1 MIFYKKFLF
10 ILCILFLNCSCAS
23 LPNNV
28 AGNFRDAFDA
38 IGASIFGF
46 DDYPITKEMVG
57 AIPYASLRMK
67 IGKGSA
73 GLLILESVEK
83 KSYTW
88 VSADNVFIVVNKN
101 GRIIETAGL
110 TNNLKESLTTKLEDS
125 FFENPVIL
133 DSFVKTTRFISLDN
147 PPVNNLTLEVSLRF
161 IGTEEVVILGQN
173 KELQL
178 VEEQI
183 ENKYIRWKFTNKF
196 WLDPETGFVWK
207 SIQQIAPNIPPVL
220 YEVTKKP
227 AL

>member
-1 MIFYKKFLF
+1 
-10 ILCILFLNCSCAS
+10 
-23 LPNNV
+23 
-28 AGNFRDAFDA
+28 
-38 IGASIFGF
+38 
-46 DDYPITKEMVG
+46 MVG

-88 VSADNVFIVVNKN
+88 VSADNVFIVINKN

-110 TNNLKESLTTKLEDS
+110 TNNLTESLTTKLEDA
-125 FFENPVIL
+125 FFKDVTNQDLI
-133 DSFVKTTRFISLDN
+133 VKTKRHITLDN
-147 PPVNNLTLEVSLRF
+147 PPVNSLPLEVSLKL
-161 IGTEEVVILGQN
+161 IGIEEVVILGQK

>member
-1 MIFYKKFLF
+1 MIFYKNF
-10 ILCILFLNCSCAS
+10 ILFTFIILLNYGCSS
-23 LPNNV
+23 LPNNI

-38 IGASIFGF
+38 IGAGIFGF
-46 DDYPITKEMVG
+46 DDYPITKEMVD